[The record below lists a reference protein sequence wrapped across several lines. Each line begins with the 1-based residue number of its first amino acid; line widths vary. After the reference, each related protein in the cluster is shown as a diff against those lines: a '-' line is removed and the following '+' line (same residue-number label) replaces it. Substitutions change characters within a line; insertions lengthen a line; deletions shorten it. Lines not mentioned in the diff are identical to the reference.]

1 MLDPDE
7 AWALA
12 CSIHLAWDDDE
23 RELLAPLTDATIMRV
38 DPDRLDAIARPLVV
52 ALWDG
57 LRPLLETECEDAAVA
72 ADLAA
77 GPAESRL
84 ALAVVEQA
92 AIDLAD
98 HTFFLEDCLD
108 CIEEGLQ
115 RGPSPGVI
123 ESVAA
128 AIALHRNATFA
139 AAPPSDEERE
149 RVRRRVQAM
158 AALGRA
164 SLPRVAAAL
173 EEVAADPERLLRAV
187 VRRRRAAAAELN

>member
-12 CSIHLAWDDDE
+12 CSIHLAWDDHE
-23 RELLAPLTDATIMRV
+23 RELLAPLIDATIMRV

-57 LRPLLETECEDAAVA
+57 LRPLLETECENSDVA

-77 GPAESRL
+77 GPEESRL

-92 AIDLAD
+92 AMDLAD

-108 CIEEGLQ
+108 CIEEGLE
-115 RGPSPGVI
+115 RRPSRALADG
-123 ESVAA
+123 VAA
-128 AIALHRNATFA
+128 VVALHCES
-139 AAPPSDEERE
+139 APADAPRRLRE
-149 RVRRRVQAM
+149 L
-158 AALGRA
+158 AALGRE

-173 EEVAADPERLLRAV
+173 EEVAADPDRLLRAV
-187 VRRRRAAAAELN
+187 RNRRRAAAADLN